1 MPAVITIG
9 VVSRQPLL
17 LLLLPIP
24 LLQSLRRGRR
34 CLGTATATIVVVIVV
49 VAELRPLPLP
59 SWLGLAPGCGC
70 GCLGSTCDGG
80 TGGDNSN
87 DEGDEMG
94 ERVQK
99 NLGDVTSLGCRHQR
113 LVVVAIAVELGRPQA
128 GIDVEPRH
136 RRGLPSGPSST
147 PRHMQAHHRHPAVQ
161 KPRPPR
167 RQAVVTRRTNAAYK
181 SPPTPTTAA
190 MTRTM
195 AARTMATTLDT
206 DTDDTNTGDTRP
218 TTTMATNTQ
227 LTTSWL
233 WPSAS
238 R

>member
-1 MPAVITIG
+1 MSAVITIG

-17 LLLLPIP
+17 LLLLLPIP
-24 LLQSLRRGRR
+24 LLQSLRRSRR
-34 CLGTATATIVVVIVV
+34 CLGAATATIVIVV

-113 LVVVAIAVELGRPQA
+113 LVVVAMAVELGRPQ
-128 GIDVEPRH
+128 DV
-136 RRGLPSGPSST
+136 ST
-147 PRHMQAHHRHPAVQ
+147 R
-161 KPRPPR
+161 
-167 RQAVVTRRTNAAYK
+167 
-181 SPPTPTTAA
+181 
-190 MTRTM
+190 
-195 AARTMATTLDT
+195 
-206 DTDDTNTGDTRP
+206 
-218 TTTMATNTQ
+218 
-227 LTTSWL
+227 
-233 WPSAS
+233 
-238 R
+238 